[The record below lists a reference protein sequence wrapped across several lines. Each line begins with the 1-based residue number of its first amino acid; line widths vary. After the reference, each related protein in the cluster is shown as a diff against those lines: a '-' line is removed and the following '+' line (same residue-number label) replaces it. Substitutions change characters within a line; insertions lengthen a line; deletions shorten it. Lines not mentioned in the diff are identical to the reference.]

1 MRRGGRT
8 MDKVIG
14 EMRVHKMRGEKAR
27 EREGREHGVDSG
39 ECVCVWSSKSTLQEL
54 RKGSG

>member
-1 MRRGGRT
+1 

>member
-1 MRRGGRT
+1 MRRGGRK

-39 ECVCVWSSKSTLQEL
+39 ECVWSSKSTLQEL